1 MRTQTE
7 PQIGATGIV
16 ADLSSAFAGARG
28 WLSNI
33 LDLFTLE
40 ARRAGMTLV
49 LMLACGAIG
58 AILVVAAW
66 LGLMAGLALAAVAH
80 GIGWGAALAA
90 VAVANLAAAA
100 ALFWLCAAVSRSLLF
115 SGTRRQLRT
124 KRLELV

>member
-28 WLSNI
+28 WLANI

-49 LMLACGAIG
+49 LMLACGVIG

-80 GIGWGAALAA
+80 GIGWEAALAA

-100 ALFWLCAAVSRSLLF
+100 ALFWLCAVLSRDLLF
-115 SGTRRQLRT
+115 SGTRRQLRA

>member
-1 MRTQTE
+1 VRTQTE

-16 ADLSSAFAGARG
+16 ADLSGAFAGARG

-49 LMLACGAIG
+49 MMLACGAIG
-58 AILVVAAW
+58 AILIVAAW

-100 ALFWLCAAVSRSLLF
+100 ALFWLCAVLSRDLLF
-115 SGTRRQLRT
+115 SGTRRQLRA